1 MGCVSENFKKWEQ
14 ERFEEQME
22 SWLDF
27 VWSNLKNKKYQTYQ
41 GHRERLSSSGT
52 KVGKVKSP
60 KDKKGLKTAL
70 NSWDLFKD
78 WKAQQKIAYKSF
90 LTYDQAVNEMNIFLD
105 FMQDNYLDFV
115 EY

>member
-1 MGCVSENFKKWEQ
+1 MGCVSANFKKWEQ

-22 SWLDF
+22 SWLEF
-27 VWSNLKNKKYQTYQ
+27 VWSNLKNEKYQTYQ
-41 GHRERLSSSGT
+41 GLRERFESGANI
-52 KVGKVKSP
+52 GKVKTP
-60 KDKKGLKTAL
+60 KSKWGLKTAL
-70 NSWDLFKD
+70 NSWDLFRD

-105 FMQDNYLDFV
+105 FMKDNYLDFV